1 MEGDDNSKI
10 HKNDIQNEGIT
21 KNSTI
26 IQLPPPI
33 LLKPLKSIC
42 KIVTPK
48 HFSSGF
54 LIKFFKGDKDFF
66 GLLTNEHIITKEL
79 IKQRKTITIYYDSDI
94 AKEID
99 LNPNERFIK
108 EFKTELNIDATF
120 IEIIPK
126 DKIEKNYFLL
136 PLLEYMNKFNDLIDK
151 EITIIHYPLG
161 GKLSYSNGEI
171 KEINTYQ
178 FTHLASTQLGSS
190 GSPIFLK
197 DTSQVIGIHKSGKQD
212 NSENYGDFI
221 GPIFNYF
228 KYKFK
233 HKITLINEEYY
244 IGELINNLKNG
255 KGIIY
260 YKNGNIKY
268 KGYFVCD
275 KFEGNGKYIKENGQ
289 YYIGEWKINK
299 LHGKGKEYK
308 DGKLI
313 FEGEYLN
320 NKRNG
325 KGKEYEYD
333 FWTLLK
339 IFEGDYLNGERNG
352 KGKEYYKDGKLI
364 FEGEYLNG
372 KKFKGKC
379 KEYYYNSKLL
389 YDGEYLNLEG
399 KIYMKKYD
407 ENGNLEFEGEY
418 LNGKRNGKGKK

>member
-1 MEGDDNSKI
+1 MGGDDNSKI

-99 LNPNERFIK
+99 LNPDKRFIK

-151 EITIIHYPLG
+151 EITIIQYPLG

-178 FTHLASTQLGSS
+178 FTHLAST
-190 GSPIFLK
+190 
-197 DTSQVIGIHKSGKQD
+197 H
-212 NSENYGDFI
+212 
-221 GPIFNYF
+221 
-228 KYKFK
+228 
-233 HKITLINEEYY
+233 
-244 IGELINNLKNG
+244 
-255 KGIIY
+255 
-260 YKNGNIKY
+260 
-268 KGYFVCD
+268 
-275 KFEGNGKYIKENGQ
+275 
-289 YYIGEWKINK
+289 
-299 LHGKGKEYK
+299 
-308 DGKLI
+308 
-313 FEGEYLN
+313 
-320 NKRNG
+320 
-325 KGKEYEYD
+325 
-333 FWTLLK
+333 
-339 IFEGDYLNGERNG
+339 
-352 KGKEYYKDGKLI
+352 
-364 FEGEYLNG
+364 
-372 KKFKGKC
+372 
-379 KEYYYNSKLL
+379 
-389 YDGEYLNLEG
+389 
-399 KIYMKKYD
+399 
-407 ENGNLEFEGEY
+407 
-418 LNGKRNGKGKK
+418 